1 MDVIAYQAAKIFAW
15 LLPLSL
21 IVVGG
26 IALAKGY
33 RWAGASFL
41 CSGFRAW
48 RLWEDASCF
57 FSAAMP

>member
-1 MDVIAYQAAKIFAW
+1 MDAIAYQAAKIFAW
-15 LLPLSL
+15 LLPPSL

-41 CSGFRAW
+41 CSEFRA
-48 RLWEDASCF
+48 
-57 FSAAMP
+57 